1 MPKKRIVQRLK
12 LKPRL
17 HIFCEGEK
25 TEPNYLHGYIETHFP
40 GTRLSPVRKTE
51 KNTPVQLVEVAIA
64 AKQSNPPGD
73 QFWVVYDREACNK
86 YPDGLHAEAR
96 SKAQANG
103 INIALSNVCFEVW
116 ILLHFQPTVA
126 PYDSYADLR
135 KHSKLKEHIA
145 GYDKGTKRRFSNN
158 EVDAARKNAA
168 SLNTQTI
175 AGANPDWNQP
185 HQWNPYTDVHDL
197 LDALD
202 EFGKK
207 YIEGPS

>member
-1 MPKKRIVQRLK
+1 MPKKRIVQRLE

-25 TEPNYLHGYIETHFP
+25 TEPNYFRGYVETHFS
-40 GTRLSPVRKTE
+40 GTRLSPVKKTE

-96 SKAQANG
+96 STAQANG

-116 ILLHFQPTVA
+116 ILLHFQQAVA
-126 PYDSYADLR
+126 PYDSYEDLR

-145 GYDKGTKRRFSNN
+145 GYDKGTRRRFSNS
-158 EVDAARKNAA
+158 EVCAARKHAVKLNAE
-168 SLNTQTI
+168 TI
-175 AGANPDWNQP
+175 SGANPEWDQP
-185 HQWNPYTDVHDL
+185 HQWNPYTDVYAL
-197 LDALD
+197 LDAID
-202 EFGKK
+202 EFGRQH
-207 YIEGPS
+207 IDPR

>member
-1 MPKKRIVQRLK
+1 MP
-12 LKPRL
+12 
-17 HIFCEGEK
+17 
-25 TEPNYLHGYIETHFP
+25 
-40 GTRLSPVRKTE
+40 
-51 KNTPVQLVEVAIA
+51 
-64 AKQSNPPGD
+64 
-73 QFWVVYDREACNK
+73 
-86 YPDGLHAEAR
+86 
-96 SKAQANG
+96 NG

-116 ILLHFQPTVA
+116 ILLHFQQTVA

-135 KHSKLKEHIA
+135 KHSKLKEHTE

-158 EVDAARKNAA
+158 EVNAARKNAA

-175 AGANPDWNQP
+175 SGANPDWNQP

-197 LDALD
+197 PDDLD